1 MLLVLTILFGLAAF
15 TKYNK
20 VVKYDACFYLF
31 GATAI
36 TSILCCLCMA
46 PKFFKN
52 NTTSKEVLEF
62 IMNIDDNFNN
72 RKITI
77 EEVRKISK
85 KMD

>member
-1 MLLVLTILFGLAAF
+1 
-15 TKYNK
+15 
-20 VVKYDACFYLF
+20 
-31 GATAI
+31 
-36 TSILCCLCMA
+36 MA